1 MRQIEIFISARGANS
16 RMTFD
21 DKSESRLE
29 KTILTG
35 NRKVRN
41 DTCIK
46 QLMVSSG
53 RSGDLED

>member
-1 MRQIEIFISARGANS
+1 
-16 RMTFD
+16 MTFD